1 MIALD
6 RNDIAHI
13 LTGTPVICP
22 NVIIHYYESISDATR
37 YGSSPLEIENFFKS
51 FQYGRGNS
59 ASQYSRGSVGIST
72 AK

>member
-37 YGSSPLEIENFFKS
+37 YANDVLIE
-51 FQYGRGNS
+51 GAR
-59 ASQYSRGSVGIST
+59 VHD
-72 AK
+72 